1 MGLLA
6 EGIAGW
12 LDAFYRNRITFER
25 GVPSCMMGHP
35 FFMIKRKKT
44 RTGIYPTELSRN

>member
-35 FFMIKRKKT
+35 FFYD
-44 RTGIYPTELSRN
+44 RT